1 MKKTVTINLNSVVF
15 YIDEDA
21 YNLLNEYL
29 HNLNCLF
36 SDKEG
41 NDEII
46 EDIEARIEEI
56 LSKKICGRKEVITIR
71 DVEEIIEQLGRPE
84 EIEDDSDKKY
94 TVEIKQ
100 APTSS
105 NTSQRKLYRL
115 PNDKIIGG
123 VCSGIAA
130 YLDVDATWVRLIAVG
145 LSFITLSFM
154 VAIYIILWIIVPEVK
169 SATDML
175 AASGKEVTI
184 DNVGKAVKDTLG
196 KSSVKIDDNKNS
208 SSKRFADGLVVVF
221 GTIFKIVL
229 MILAI
234 SLVPVLAGLTLGL
247 VGIIIALVIVLIG
260 QGTALMGYASFMEWN
275 NITEVTIS
283 LFCSIGVIFSIGI
296 PLFVFVYLVLRNIM
310 KVSELSKSIKYILL
324 ILWIIGLSLTGVT
337 IALLTNY

>member
-29 HNLNCLF
+29 HNLNSLF
-36 SDKEG
+36 SDKDG

-56 LSKKICGRKEVITIR
+56 LSEKICGRKEVITIK
-71 DVEEIIEQLGRPE
+71 DVEEIIEQLGQPE
-84 EIEDDSDKKY
+84 EIDDSDRKY

-100 APTSS
+100 APATS

-130 YLDVDATWVRLIAVG
+130 YLDVDATWVRLIAIV

-154 VAIYIILWIIVPEVK
+154 VSIYIILWIIVPEVK

-175 AASGKEVTI
+175 VASGKEVTI
-184 DNVGKAVKDTLG
+184 DNVGKAVKDTFG
-196 KSSVKIDDNKNS
+196 ESSVKTDENKNS

-221 GTIFKIVL
+221 GAIFKTVL
-229 MILAI
+229 IILAI

-247 VGIIIALVIVLIG
+247 VGVIIALVIVLIG
-260 QGTALMGYASFMEWN
+260 QGTALMGYAPFMEWD
-275 NITEVTIS
+275 NITEVVTS
-283 LFCSIGVIFSIGI
+283 LFCSIGAIFSIGI
-296 PLFVFVYLVLRNIM
+296 PLFVFVYLILRNIM
-310 KVSELSKSIKYILL
+310 KVSELGRPIKYILL
-324 ILWIIGLSLTGVT
+324 ILWIIGLCLMGVT
-337 IALLTNY
+337 IALLSNY